1 MHEVECMKSDRIQ
14 SNPAHVT
21 NLNDRLNIPM
31 KTRLLKALLACGL
44 VCFNTASH
52 ANLQIKFVESAP
64 KDWFALTNLTNC
76 DLSNVRMNI
85 DLSNSAGKLIFDTTA
100 SGAGVEVFQPFEVRS
115 GEIALASGDQVADG
129 DRTLA
134 VLISRLKSGETASF
148 TIDVDDTMTNSEL
161 GMIRVS
167 DSEITGSEVSV
178 SVDGGQAINGALNK
192 RGELLLDKA
201 DCAQGASD

>member
-1 MHEVECMKSDRIQ
+1 M
-14 SNPAHVT
+14 
-21 NLNDRLNIPM
+21 LPM
-31 KTRLLKALLACGL
+31 NTRFLPALLGFTL
-44 VCFNTASH
+44 IFFNAVSH

-76 DLSNVRMNI
+76 ELNNVRMNI

-100 SGAGVEVFQPFEVRS
+100 AGAGVEVFQPFEVRS

-129 DRTLA
+129 DRALA
-134 VLISRLKSGETASF
+134 VLIASLKPGETASF

-167 DSEITGSEVSV
+167 NSEITGSEVSV
-178 SVDGGQAINGALNK
+178 SIDGGKLNEGALNQ
-192 RGELLLDKA
+192 RGELILDQA
-201 DCAQGASD
+201 DCA